1 MIDTKLVLI
10 VSALIFSIG
19 LYGALSRR
27 NAIGILMCVEL
38 MLNASNLNLVAL
50 ARLHHIPLGQT
61 FALFVIALAA
71 AAVVV
76 GLAIV
81 ILVYRQ
87 SEDINVDRFNLLKW

>member
-1 MIDTKLVLI
+1 MIDTKLVLV

-38 MLNASNLNLVAL
+38 MLNACNLNLVAF
-50 ARLHHIPLGQT
+50 ARLHGIPLGQT
-61 FALFVIALAA
+61 FALFVIALAG

-81 ILVYRQ
+81 ILVYKQ
-87 SEDINVDRFNLLKW
+87 SEDINVDRFNLMKW

>member
-1 MIDTKLVLI
+1 MIDTKAVLI

-27 NAIGILMCVEL
+27 NAIGILMSVEL
-38 MLNASNLNLVAL
+38 MLNASNLNLVVF
-50 ARLHHIPLGQT
+50 ARLHHLPVGQI

-71 AAVVV
+71 AAILV

-87 SEDINVDRFNLLKW
+87 LEDVNVDRFNLMKW